1 MPIQPFPD
9 FPSLSILPDCSTM
22 IETKTLRAAQ
32 LYQLNCRLRCR
43 APHVSARA
51 SLPFSDPTRGPTGRA
66 PFAPHRP
73 VSSVAFS
80 LGRSLSSRVV
90 HGFDTVHRRVPVGYF
105 VRCPSVW
112 VCVMFSRG

>member
-32 LYQLNCRLRCR
+32 LYQLHCRLRCR

-51 SLPFSDPTRGPTGRA
+51 SLPFSGPTRVPQAGPRW
-66 PFAPHRP
+66 H
-73 VSSVAFS
+73 
-80 LGRSLSSRVV
+80 LVV
-90 HGFDTVHRRVPVGYF
+90 LCPQW
-105 VRCPSVW
+105 PSVW
-112 VCVMFSRG
+112 DALCPPVLPCRPWL